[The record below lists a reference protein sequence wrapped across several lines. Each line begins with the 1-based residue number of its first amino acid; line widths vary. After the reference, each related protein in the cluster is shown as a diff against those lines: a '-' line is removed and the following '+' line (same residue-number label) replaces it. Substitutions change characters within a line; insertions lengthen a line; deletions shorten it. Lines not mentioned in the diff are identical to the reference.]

1 MAPNFIL
8 LNTTTGK
15 LVAYPRLDDQP
26 VEGLDARYEVLAIV
40 RTPQPEHD
48 PTTHSIREI
57 QTIDRAAGQ
66 WIWSWLVEPLPTPPP
81 VPDWRTFKRTLL
93 AHPAINQMLAGSLST
108 APAAGLSLPP
118 ALLLVAAAGE
128 GDPDDFRGAWIAMRR
143 QGLVSSELLQEV
155 RGLALA
161 LHLPDSFVAAL
172 GGAARPLAMAV
183 GQEWV
188 DASGDPWVVVQ
199 ARDAEGQFLPDDPST
214 IERESLV
221 WERQE

>member
-8 LNTTTGK
+8 LNTTTSK

-26 VEGLDARYEVLAIV
+26 VEGLDAQFEVLSIV

-66 WIWSWLVEPLPTPPP
+66 WILSWLVEPLPIPPP
-81 VPDWRTFKRTLL
+81 APDWRTFKRTLL

-118 ALLLVAAAGE
+118 ALLQAAAAGE

-161 LHLPDSFVAAL
+161 LHLPALFVAAL

-188 DASGDPWVVVQ
+188 DASGDLWVVVQ
-199 ARDAEGQFLPDDPST
+199 ARDGDGQFLPDDPST